1 LRRIHGEAIVSDV
14 VLSMG
19 PLPNVDVTSAGLD
32 LDFPTRKMS
41 RKVGVG
47 DFFAF
52 VEAAKSSGEG
62 FIWAGGKK

>member
-1 LRRIHGEAIVSDV
+1 MVSDV

-19 PLPNVDVTSAGLD
+19 PNVDVTSAGLD

>member
-1 LRRIHGEAIVSDV
+1 MVSDV

-19 PLPNVDVTSAGLD
+19 PLPRADGISVGLD

-62 FIWAGGKK
+62 FM